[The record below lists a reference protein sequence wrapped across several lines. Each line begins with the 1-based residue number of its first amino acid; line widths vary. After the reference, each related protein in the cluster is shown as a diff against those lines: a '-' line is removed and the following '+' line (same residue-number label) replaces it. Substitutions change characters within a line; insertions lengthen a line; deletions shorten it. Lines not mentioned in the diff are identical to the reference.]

1 MPLTIMIVDD
11 DADDRILFCE
21 AVRQVDDSILCLQ
34 AEGSVTALD
43 LLQGKKKP
51 DFIFLDLNMPGINGR
66 QFMRQLKTMPSVSN
80 IPVIIYTT
88 STLGS
93 DEREL
98 SGYLREYGS
107 ALWHTLLERYP
118 TIGAAYRDAE
128 ATMPIAFV
136 PARSLRSRTRTLLPF
151 FPSRAAATS
160 ALMPLPT
167 TI

>member
-1 MPLTIMIVDD
+1 MPVTIMIVDD

-51 DFIFLDLNMPGINGR
+51 DFIFLDLNMPGIDGR
-66 QFMRQLKTMPSVSN
+66 QFMLQLKTMPSVSN

-98 SGYLREYGS
+98 KHMG
-107 ALWHTLLERYP
+107 ADVFFTKP
-118 TIGAAYRDAE
+118 TKLVELKFNIESVLTGKWEQIKFRPDPYE
-128 ATMPIAFV
+128 EE
-136 PARSLRSRTRTLLPF
+136 SLRF
-151 FPSRAAATS
+151 K
-160 ALMPLPT
+160 
-167 TI
+167 I